1 MNKKEMHDLQ
11 LLQRIA
17 TIGQDEAVYN
27 MITRTKFVDGHH
39 AYAILKEEVE
49 EASDEM
55 IKIFNELTQI
65 WEAVKTDREQ
75 ETVERFKRVAL
86 NSKLAIYELFH
97 VYSVA
102 LKAVAQLGESNGNE
116 K

>member
-11 LLQRIA
+11 LLQCIA

-49 EASDEM
+49 EALDE
-55 IKIFNELTQI
+55 ISKIVEESTVL
-65 WEAVKTDREQ
+65 WETVKADKEQ
-75 ETVERFKRVAL
+75 ETIERFKRVAL
-86 NSKLAIYELFH
+86 NSKLAIHELFH